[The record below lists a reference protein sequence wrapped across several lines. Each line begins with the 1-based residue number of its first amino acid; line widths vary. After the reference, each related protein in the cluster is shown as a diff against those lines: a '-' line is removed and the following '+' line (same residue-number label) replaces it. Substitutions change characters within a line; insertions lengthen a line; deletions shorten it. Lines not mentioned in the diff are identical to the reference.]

1 MGACARWA
9 RLLLG
14 VGALALATAA
24 PAQEAASLEYQVKA
38 VFLLRIAQF
47 TEWPADA
54 EQLAQPFVIGVL
66 GQDPFGSI
74 LEQAVEGERISGR
87 PIVVRRYAGLAD
99 LAPCDLLFI
108 AASHQQATVQVL
120 AHVRAAQTLT
130 VADFAGFVRRGG
142 AVELF
147 LDEGHVRFRINRDA
161 AQAAGLVL
169 RSQLLRA
176 AASVEET

>member
-1 MGACARWA
+1 MRACGIWA
-9 RLLLG
+9 RLLVG
-14 VGALALATAA
+14 VGALAFAPLA

-47 TEWPADA
+47 TEWPADS

-66 GQDPFGSI
+66 GHDPFGSI
-74 LEQAVEGERISGR
+74 LEQTVEGERISGR
-87 PIVVRRYAGLAD
+87 PIIVQRYEVLAD
-99 LAPCDLLFI
+99 LAPCDLLFV
-108 AASHQQATVQVL
+108 AASHRQATAQL
-120 AHVRAAQTLT
+120 LSRLQGSQTLT
-130 VADFAGFVRRGG
+130 VADFAGFVGRGG

-147 LDEGHVRFRINRDA
+147 LDDGRVQFRIDRDA

-176 AASVEET
+176 AATVKET

>member
-1 MGACARWA
+1 MRACATWA
-9 RLLLG
+9 CLLLG
-14 VGALALATAA
+14 VGALALAPRA

-47 TEWPADA
+47 TDWPADS

-66 GQDPFGSI
+66 GEDPFGSI
-74 LEQAVEGERISGR
+74 LEQAVAGERISSR

-108 AASHQQATVQVL
+108 AASHKQATLQVL
-120 AHVRAAQTLT
+120 ARLRTAQTLT
-130 VADFAGFVRRGG
+130 VADFPGFVGRGG

-147 LDEGHVRFRINRDA
+147 LDEGRVRFRIDRDA
-161 AQAAGLVL
+161 AQASGLVL

-176 AASVEET
+176 AASVEEA

>member
-1 MGACARWA
+1 MWA
-9 RLLLG
+9 RVLVG
-14 VGALALATAA
+14 VGALVLAPQA
-24 PAQEAASLEYQVKA
+24 PAQEATSLEYQVKA

-47 TEWPADA
+47 TDWPVDSDQA
-54 EQLAQPFVIGVL
+54 AQPFVIGVL

-87 PIVVRRYAGLAD
+87 PVVVRRYAELAD
-99 LAPCDLLFI
+99 LAPCELLFV
-108 AASHQQATVQVL
+108 AASHQQATAQL
-120 AHVRAAQTLT
+120 LSRLQGSQTLT
-130 VADFAGFVRRGG
+130 VADFAGFVGRGG

-147 LDEGHVRFRINRDA
+147 LDEGRVRFRIDRDA

-176 AASVEET
+176 AATVKET

>member
-1 MGACARWA
+1 MFARWA

-14 VGALALATAA
+14 VGALAVATAA

-47 TEWPADA
+47 TEWPADS

-74 LEQAVEGERISGR
+74 LEQAVAGERISGR
-87 PIVVRRYAGLAD
+87 PIVVRRYVGLAE
-99 LAPCDLLFI
+99 LAPCDLLFV
-108 AASHQQATVQVL
+108 AASHQHATAQVL
-120 AHVRAAQTLT
+120 SRLKGTQTLT
-130 VADFAGFVRRGG
+130 VADFAGFVGRGG

-147 LDEGHVRFRINRDA
+147 LDQDRVRFRIDRDA
-161 AQAAGLVL
+161 AQRAGVVL